1 MRVAFVAHS
10 LLLAALLVGAG
21 CTQNPYMAASQNQTL
36 QQQQVALQQRAQ
48 ELQSRATTL
57 DADNQELQS
66 MLAQSRQH
74 GKLLEDQVVA
84 LRDQLSTASSQLA
97 QAREDK
103 QVTDKQVESLSASTK
118 RRGGAIITA
127 NSSLRRELPSINLPG
142 VETRQDGDV
151 VRIEL
156 PAAQLFQP
164 GSAQLSSQAGTFV
177 NTVAAEITRVYPD
190 QLIGVEGHTDP
201 DTVRSQGF
209 ADNQQLSAARALA
222 VYQLLT
228 TQGRLPPSQLFTV
241 GHAANHPV
249 VSNATPSGR
258 ERNNRVELVIYPE
271 RARKQ

>member
-1 MRVAFVAHS
+1 MRVAYAAHS
-10 LLLAALLVGAG
+10 LWLVALLIAAG
-21 CTQNPYMAASQNQTL
+21 CNQNPYMLASQNQTL
-36 QQQQVALQQRAQ
+36 QQQQLAVQQRAQ

-57 DADNQELQS
+57 DADNQELQTL
-66 MLAQSRQH
+66 LAQSRQQ
-74 GKLLEDQVVA
+74 GKLLEDQLIAV
-84 LRDQLSTASSQLA
+84 RDQLSTASAQLA
-97 QAREDK
+97 QVREDK
-103 QVTDKQVESLSASTK
+103 QHTEKQVESLSASTR

-164 GSAQLSSQAGTFV
+164 GSAQLSAQAGTFV
-177 NTVAAEITRVYPD
+177 NTVAAELIRVYPD
-190 QLIGVEGHTDP
+190 QLIGVEGHTDA
-201 DTVRSQGF
+201 DTVRSPGI

-228 TQGRLPPSQLFTV
+228 TQGRIPPSQLFTV
-241 GHAANHPV
+241 GHAGNHPV
-249 VSNATPSGR
+249 VSNATPSGK
-258 ERNNRVELVIYPE
+258 ERNNRVELVVYPE